1 MASIRIPHSFRGR
14 LYYRCCVR
22 SCQSTRVLRA
32 KPRETWQST
41 RGPEKRA
48 LTNQRVKD
56 VGDEVSSV
64 RLRRV
69 EQGDE
74 GSVISSFEVVSP
86 SLLISDVQVLRV
98 LALRGILLTVESQ
111 MEITRTVEWISR
123 WWIRGSSEIV
133 VESWRQKDEKDGGNM
148 EERKKKD

>member
-1 MASIRIPHSFRGR
+1 
-14 LYYRCCVR
+14 
-22 SCQSTRVLRA
+22 VLRA
-32 KPRETWQST
+32 KPRETCS
-41 RGPEKRA
+41 RGLEKRA
-48 LTNQRVKD
+48 LTNQRVED
-56 VGDEVSSV
+56 VGDEVSST

-86 SLLISDVQVLRV
+86 SLLISDVQVLRM

-123 WWIRGSSEIV
+123 
-133 VESWRQKDEKDGGNM
+133 
-148 EERKKKD
+148 